1 MGGDTHSEPI
11 RHGRNS
17 HAGRVVM
24 EKSMQVKE
32 MNAAA
37 RSRYFTLASGLILD
51 EVDGVVFYQGFKV
64 VFSRWSRC
72 LPKLEACAAE
82 VQLL

>member
-1 MGGDTHSEPI
+1 MGGNTHSEPI

-17 HAGRVVM
+17 HAGRMVM

-37 RSRYFTLASGLILD
+37 RSRYFTLASGLILH
-51 EVDGVVFYQGFKV
+51 EVDGVVLQLAEELFHV
-64 VFSRWSRC
+64 VHCHAF
-72 LPKLEACAAE
+72 
-82 VQLL
+82 